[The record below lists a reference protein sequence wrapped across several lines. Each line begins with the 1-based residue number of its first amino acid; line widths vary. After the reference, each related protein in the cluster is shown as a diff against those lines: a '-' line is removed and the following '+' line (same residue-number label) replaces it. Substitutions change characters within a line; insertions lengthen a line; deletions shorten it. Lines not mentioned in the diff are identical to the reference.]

1 VADSVHAYAT
11 AARRRRRRHQP
22 STEALND
29 GDEQQQQQQQQQVGP
44 HQHTDDIVDISYVGA
59 SIPSRTFRVLQQ
71 AVGVTAPQ
79 GR

>member
-1 VADSVHAYAT
+1 VADSVQAYAT

-29 GDEQQQQQQQQQVGP
+29 GDEQQQQQQQVGP

>member
-1 VADSVHAYAT
+1 VADSVQAYAT

-29 GDEQQQQQQQQQVGP
+29 GDEQQQQQVGP

>member
-1 VADSVHAYAT
+1 VADSVQAYAT

-29 GDEQQQQQQQQQVGP
+29 GDEQQQQQQQQVGP